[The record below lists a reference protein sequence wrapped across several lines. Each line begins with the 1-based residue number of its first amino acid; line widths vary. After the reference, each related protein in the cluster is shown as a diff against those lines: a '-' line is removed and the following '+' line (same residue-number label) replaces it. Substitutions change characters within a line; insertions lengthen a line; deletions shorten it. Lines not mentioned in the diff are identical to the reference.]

1 MLRALPA
8 QQLAEKPEGLALSF
22 GGGFQ
27 TGKDLIDRNLSQ
39 EADAKSGQAKIGISA
54 AISYRENR
62 HWGATLIWNRGGSYY
77 FKSGLLGSGNYKE
90 KSTVF
95 NCFSLLFERRF
106 AIRADSYLYWG
117 IGVGASYST
126 TEKVPYLS
134 SSKVEKS
141 SSLSIWPQWKP
152 IGVCLGNERVKPYL
166 ELGLFS
172 LPLVSAGLKVRIAS

>member
-1 MLRALPA
+1 
-8 QQLAEKPEGLALSF
+8 
-22 GGGFQ
+22 
-27 TGKDLIDRNLSQ
+27 
-39 EADAKSGQAKIGISA
+39 
-54 AISYRENR
+54 
-62 HWGATLIWNRGGSYY
+62 
-77 FKSGLLGSGNYKE
+77 
-90 KSTVF
+90 
-95 NCFSLLFERRF
+95 
-106 AIRADSYLYWG
+106 
-117 IGVGASYST
+117 VGASYST